1 MAVAGRVQN
10 VGLCVYDPV
19 AEQWN
24 LLETGSS
31 GPGVNIEPSRVTL
44 TDGSGL
50 ITTGGASEQIFAANP
65 DRKYF
70 LFQNISSVNQFINFG
85 IDAVTGQPS
94 LRIPPGLGFVMEDI
108 AVSVETINVVCVQ
121 TGAPFVAKEA

>member
-10 VGLCVYDPV
+10 AGLCVFDPV

-31 GPGVNIEPSRVTL
+31 GPGVNIEPSRGAL
-44 TDGSGL
+44 TNGSGL
-50 ITTGGASEQIFAANP
+50 ITSGGASQQIFGANAN
-65 DRKYF
+65 RKYL
-70 LFQNISSVNQFINFG
+70 LFQNISSIDLFINWG
-85 IDAVTGQPS
+85 VDAVTGQPS
-94 LRIPPGLGFVMEDI
+94 ARIGPGLGFVME
-108 AVSVETINVVCVQ
+108 ASFVSNQNFNVIGVQ